1 MSSECARHPGVTAV
15 DICSRCGTFVCGDC
29 VEYQGDD
36 VPFCQSCAALVRAVP
51 ATMWSRSS
59 LALAGFGLATL
70 LAGFFVKGRPGLWLW
85 AVSSVMA
92 IIGVVLAGLEW
103 RRLRNLGGV
112 QRGLRWVRG
121 ALVLSV
127 LSLIGFLFLGWG
139 FVLFISQP
147 H

>member
-36 VPFCQSCAALVRAVP
+36 VPFCQSCAALVRVVP
-51 ATMWSRSS
+51 ATMRSRSS
-59 LALAGFGLATL
+59 LALAGSALAAL
-70 LAGFFVKGRPGLWLW
+70 LGGFLVKGRPGIWLW
-85 AVSSVMA
+85 AVSSVLGIVGA
-92 IIGVVLAGLEW
+92 IFAGLEW
-103 RRLRNLGGV
+103 RRLRDLGGV

-127 LSLIGFLFLGWG
+127 LSLLGFLFLGWG